1 MIRRI
6 SLTDVDPL
14 AHLEPAV
21 PTDLADALTGLSLVD
36 HHVHGCFSGP
46 VSRATFEESLNEGS
60 PDPIPPWMTQFDSP
74 LGFAVRRWCAPILDL
89 AEHAGP
95 DEYVAARSSL
105 PTEELSRRF
114 LTAARVGTWV
124 VDTGYS
130 GEQIVSPQ
138 LLSAW
143 SDGTP
148 WPGGRSVEIVRLE
161 SLAES
166 LMLQGIS
173 AIDYPAAFRAALQGV
188 GPQVVGTKSVVAY
201 RCGFDIDWSLPTD
214 PEVAAAASHWAQQIS
229 EGQSVRLG
237 SPVLAAFG
245 IHCAAAAG
253 RPIQFHVGFGDRDL
267 DLHRV
272 NPMLLLP
279 LLRQS
284 MVATVPVML
293 LHCYPYHR
301 EAGYLAQAFD
311 QVYFDIG
318 LSVNHLGASSPALVA
333 QSLELA
339 PFAKQLYSSDAFG
352 PPELHLLGSILW
364 RRGMGEVLGRW
375 VRQGDWA
382 QADAIRV
389 AQMIGR
395 HNAERVY
402 GL

>member
-1 MIRRI
+1 MSI
-6 SLTDVDPL
+6 DPF
-14 AHLEPAV
+14 AGFEQPV
-21 PTDLADALTGLSLVD
+21 PHGLADALTGLQLVD
-36 HHVHGCFSGP
+36 HHVHGCFAGP
-46 VSRATFEESLNEGS
+46 LSRAALEESLNEGS

-74 LGFAVRRWCAPILDL
+74 LGFAIRRWCAPVLEL
-89 AEHAGP
+89 GAHTGA

-105 PTEELSRRF
+105 PTEELSRR
-114 LTAARVGTWV
+114 LLPLAGVATWV

-130 GEQIVSPQ
+130 GDQIVSPA
-138 LLSAW
+138 LLSEW
-143 SDGTP
+143 SGSP
-148 WPGGRSVEIVRLE
+148 AVEIIRLE

-166 LMLQGIS
+166 LVGEGIS
-173 AIDYPAAFRAALQGV
+173 PEDYPGALRAALASA
-188 GPQVVGTKSVVAY
+188 GPEVVGTKTVVAY
-201 RCGFDIDWSLPTD
+201 RCGFDIDWSSPSDT
-214 PEVAAAASHWAQQIS
+214 EVVAAARQWMRQIA
-229 EGQSVRLG
+229 EGQPVRLIA
-237 SPVLAAFG
+237 PVLVAFG

-253 RPIQFHVGFGDRDL
+253 FPIQFHVGFGDRDL

-279 LLRQS
+279 LLRHPV
-284 MVATVPVML
+284 VAAVPVLL

-382 QADAIRV
+382 EPDAIRV
-389 AQMIGR
+389 ARMIGR
-395 HNAERVY
+395 DNAERVY
-402 GL
+402 KL